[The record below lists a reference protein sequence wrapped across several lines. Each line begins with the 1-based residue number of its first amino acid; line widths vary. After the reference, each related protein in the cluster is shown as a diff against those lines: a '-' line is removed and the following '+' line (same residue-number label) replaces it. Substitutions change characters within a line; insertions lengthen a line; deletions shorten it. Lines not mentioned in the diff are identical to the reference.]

1 MYQLLIDPAQ
11 RQLLIDDP
19 SLIPTAVEE
28 MLRWVSPIRNMART
42 VLVDTELAGKQLTAG
57 EQMVLLYPSAN
68 RDETVFEDPFRF
80 DIERTPNDHVAFG
93 FGPHFCLG
101 NSLARLELKVM
112 FDRLLDRLP
121 DLHLATPDE
130 PAYRPANF
138 VSGYEGMKVT
148 FTPSAPLGA

>member
-1 MYQLLIDPAQ
+1 
-11 RQLLIDDP
+11 
-19 SLIPTAVEE
+19 
-28 MLRWVSPIRNMART
+28 MLRWVSPIKNMART
-42 VLVDTELAGKQLTAG
+42 ATHDLELAGQDVKEGQKLL
-57 EQMVLLYPSAN
+57 LLYPSAN

-121 DLHLATPDE
+121 DLRLASPDE